1 VFSPL
6 KRLGGILA
14 LLTLAVI
21 EARVHAPEGEE
32 MVADRSTCES
42 ANAAGGPAAPAGL
55 SVVVVDDDTAWL
67 ADLETWL
74 GHEGFHVIGISRGEW
89 VLEAVDFHEPDVVV
103 VDLQLPGIDG
113 LEILG
118 QLRRRR
124 PALPVIVMTAFGG
137 ADIEQRVR
145 RGGAAGYFDKPFR
158 LENLVA
164 AIRLIGRRAS

>member
-1 VFSPL
+1 MRA
-6 KRLGGILA
+6 RLQ
-14 LLTLAVI
+14 
-21 EARVHAPEGEE
+21 APEDEE
-32 MVADRSTCES
+32 MAAEPSTSES
-42 ANAAGGPAAPAGL
+42 TNAARKPAAPAGL

-74 GHEGFHVIGISRGEW
+74 AHEGFQVIGISRGEW
-89 VLEAVDFHEPDVVV
+89 VVEAVDFHEPDVVV
-103 VDLQLPGIDG
+103 VDLQLPGVDG

-124 PALPVIVMTAFGG
+124 PTLPVIVMTAFGG
-137 ADIEQRVR
+137 TDVEQRVR
-145 RGGAAGYFDKPFR
+145 RVGAAGYFDKPFR

>member
-1 VFSPL
+1 M
-6 KRLGGILA
+6 A
-14 LLTLAVI
+14 A
-21 EARVHAPEGEE
+21 E
-32 MVADRSTCES
+32 RSTSES
-42 ANAAGGPAAPAGL
+42 MNAARKPAAPAGL
-55 SVVVVDDDTAWL
+55 SVIVVDDDTAWL

-89 VLEAVDFHEPDVVV
+89 VLEAVDFHEPDVLV
-103 VDLQLPGIDG
+103 VDLQLPGVDG

-124 PALPVIVMTAFGG
+124 PTLPVIVMTAFGG
-137 ADIEQRVR
+137 TAVEERVR
-145 RGGAAGYFDKPFR
+145 RLGAAGYFDKPFR